1 LAEGTTVTIT
11 RFERPQLIKATMS
24 SLAALFALS
33 CGSDYEPTPE
43 EIEAQRKYME
53 EQKEREKHTIFNL
66 YQFQALARVEAEGG
80 GKLNWIYQKNLILF
94 KRLIIIN

>member
-1 LAEGTTVTIT
+1 LAPGTTDTIAH
-11 RFERPQLIKATMS
+11 FEGPQLIKAMS

-80 GKLNWIYQKNLILF
+80 GELNWIYQKNFDNI
-94 KRLIIIN
+94 